1 MHLKAALNLTV
12 LAGAI
17 LALAHPGHH
26 EKHDPAPVR
35 AYKRDLGHGLAK
47 CTTQLEARGHHARS
61 EVRRRAIVELHRRQ
75 LTKRDTEAVL
85 NTSHQAATLVT
96 PDMPI
101 DEIFKDSTR
110 ACLMGPTAEG
120 ETGPYWIPG
129 ERVRSNIRE
138 DQQGVPVIL
147 EQQYIDVDTCEPVPN
162 MWAELWGANATGV
175 YAGIVADGNG
185 NSADIA
191 NRNRTFLRGVQQTD
205 EDGVVTYET
214 IFPGHYDSRTTHYH
228 NIAHFGAELLSNSTL
243 AGGKVTHVSQIFLDQ
258 DLIEQVES
266 TYPYSTNDIP
276 ITLNSVDRV
285 VGQETEYS
293 DSDPML
299 NYAWLGDRIEDGLFA
314 WISVAVNLSA
324 VHYPYYTNV
333 YTDHGAIAVEGTSD
347 GDPRAIDGGL
357 PQTSAA

>member
-1 MHLKAALNLTV
+1 MHLKAALNLT
-12 LAGAI
+12 LLGGAI

-26 EKHDPAPVR
+26 ETLDPEPVR
-35 AYKRDLGHGLAK
+35 AYKRDLGHGLTK
-47 CTTQLEARGHHARS
+47 CATQLETRGHHARS
-61 EVRRRAIVELHRRQ
+61 EVRRRAMVELHRRQ
-75 LTKRDTEAVL
+75 LAKRDTEAIL
-85 NTSHQAATLVT
+85 NTSHQAATPVI
-96 PDMPI
+96 PDMPV
-101 DEIFKDSTR
+101 DEIFKDSER

-147 EQQYIDVDTCEPVPN
+147 EQQYIDVDTCEPIPYI
-162 MWAELWGANATGV
+162 WAELWGANATGV

-191 NRNRTFLRGVQQTD
+191 NRNRTFLRGVQQTN
-205 EDGVVTYET
+205 EDGVLTYET

-228 NIAHFGAELLSNSTL
+228 NIAHFGAELLPNNTL
-243 AGGKVTHVSQIFLDQ
+243 VDGKVTHISQIFLDQ
-258 DLIEQVES
+258 GLIEKVES
-266 TYPYSTNDIP
+266 TYPYNTNDIP

-285 VGQETEYS
+285 VG
-293 DSDPML
+293 D
-299 NYAWLGDRIEDGLFA
+299 GIEDGLFA

-324 VHYPYYTNV
+324 IHYPYYTNV

-357 PQTSAA
+357 PQTVAA